1 MDAKMVLVQALS
13 LMYWESRLEFQS
25 GGSIELLKEV
35 VTEVPI
41 PEQTVEG
48 DRTKD
53 IIVGFR
59 GLLQNYIAKP
69 ITEKVNLGTL
79 LQRIRVI
86 TKDEISL
93 YHAFADSLVDELD
106 GIEVRKRCILYTNEL
121 TEFINTCKFQ
131 KLVKTWFAKH
141 CFAGEVIDV
150 ATVAAE
156 MVEKLEHYIYHSEG
170 TDVSGIAGIVD
181 YVDIADTEK
190 MEEMFKKAQE
200 ESSAE
205 GVLKIGWQGLTRMFG
220 WHGGM
225 RRGDFYLVGALQH
238 NYKSGLVMNLTKQV
252 ALYNTPYMLDPKKKP
267 LILVVSAENSTT
279 DNMTFLYSSLVEN
292 ASGEPADLSA
302 VSYEVMTAYVKE
314 ALGVNGYHFHH
325 VRVNPSDFGYQELF
339 SLVMTLEAQGFEI
352 HLLTIDYLNMFSKK
366 GCTDGASG
374 QNVRDLFRRLR
385 NFAAP
390 RKITVLTPHQ
400 ISTEAK
406 YLLRSGV
413 DDFVREIANKG
424 YWDSCKTIDQEVD
437 MEILIHIVKLNGKSY
452 LTVQRGKHRGLG
464 TRQTPENDL
473 YTVLPFYPVGG
484 IRDDIHSKD
493 LSMSKVGGGGVDG
506 EGAEWF
512 AA

>member
-13 LMYWESRLEFQS
+13 LVFWESRLEFQS

-35 VTEVPI
+35 VEYVPI
-41 PEQTVEG
+41 PEQTMDG
-48 DRTKD
+48 DRTKE
-53 IIVGFR
+53 IIVSFR
-59 GLLQNYIAKP
+59 GLLQNYINSPSSDK
-69 ITEKVNLGTL
+69 INLGTL

-86 TKDEISL
+86 TKDDSSL
-93 YHAFADSLVDELD
+93 YLAFADSLVDELD
-106 GIEVRKRCILYTNEL
+106 GIEVRKRCILYVNEL
-121 TEFINTCKFQ
+121 TEFVNTCKFQ
-131 KLVKTWFAKH
+131 KLVKSWFAKH

-150 ATVAAE
+150 AQVAAD
-156 MVEKLEHYIYHSEG
+156 MVEKLEHYIYHQEG
-170 TDVSGIAGIVD
+170 TDVSGISGIVD
-181 YVDIADTEK
+181 YVDISDTNK

-205 GVLKIGWQGLTRMFG
+205 GVLKTGWQGLNRMFG
-220 WHGGM
+220 WHGGL

-238 NYKSGLVMNLTKQV
+238 NYKSGLVLNITKQI
-252 ALYNTPYMLDPKKKP
+252 ALYNTPYMLDAKKKP

-279 DNMTFLYSSLVEN
+279 DNMTFLYSSLIEN
-292 ASGEPADLSA
+292 EFGEVADLSK
-302 VSYEVMTAYVKE
+302 VTIEEMTAYVKQK
-314 ALGVNGYHFHH
+314 LGVNGYHFHH

-339 SLVMTLEAQGFEI
+339 NLVMTLESQGFEI
-352 HLLTIDYLNMFSKK
+352 HLMTLDYLNMFTKK

-374 QNVRDLFRRLR
+374 QNVRDLFRRVR
-385 NFAAP
+385 NFCAP
-390 RKITVLTPHQ
+390 RKIAVLTPHQ

-406 YLLRSGV
+406 YLLRNGV

-437 MEILIHIVKLNGKSY
+437 MEILIHIVKLDGKSY
-452 LTVQRGKHRGLG
+452 LTIQRGKHRGLG
-464 TRQTPENDL
+464 TRQTAEAHL

-484 IRDDIHSKD
+484 IRDDVLGTD
-493 LSMSKVGGGGVDG
+493 LSMTKVGGGNQAG